1 MLLNMKIKYFALL
14 KGPIDGYKF
23 PVYTTPSCPQNETEW
38 LERSFVL
45 NCTNQNGYM
54 CIPNDMITVLVE
66 FCYTKKVVPIPKGK
80 KYGSLMKYQLK
91 VMSENQLH
99 TGP

>member
-1 MLLNMKIKYFALL
+1 MLLNMNIKYFVLL

-23 PVYTTPSCPQNETEW
+23 PVYTTASCPQNKAEW
-38 LERSFVL
+38 HERSFGFK
-45 NCTNQNGYM
+45 CTDRNGYM
-54 CIPNDMITVLVE
+54 CIPNEMITVLVE
-66 FCYTKKVVPIPKGK
+66 FCYTKKVAIPKGK

-91 VMSENQLH
+91 VISENQLH

>member
-14 KGPIDGYKF
+14 KGPIDEYKF
-23 PVYTTPSCPQNETEW
+23 PVYTTQSCPKNETEW

-45 NCTNQNGYM
+45 NCTDQNGYM
-54 CIPNDMITVLVE
+54 CLPNDMITVLVE

-91 VMSENQLH
+91 VMSKNQLH